1 MKNRLINSNQ
11 REFFD
16 KNENLIK
23 LGDELIVP
31 EKDRHYYKDLIVIEQ
46 DGDLGLLL
54 RFADYFVPLKLLLD
68 TFFEKCEIKK

>member
-1 MKNRLINSNQ
+1 MKNILVNNNQ

-16 KNENLIK
+16 KNGNLIK

-31 EKDRHYYKDLIVIEQ
+31 KKDEYFFKDLIIIEK

-54 RFADYFVPLKLLLD
+54 SFADYFVPLKNLMD
-68 TFFEKCEIKK
+68 EFFKNCEIKK